1 MNKGNKEVER
11 RRIDV
16 EFDVSSC
23 YMRPNAQDKF
33 GAEERRKRME
43 GDPRFNS
50 VIPSLWRFSVASGTK
65 ILERAWISV
74 ARGRA

>member
-16 EFDVSSC
+16 EFDVLF
-23 YMRPNAQDKF
+23 MRPNAQDKF